1 MGRVQIFFAADG
13 EEFVGVSESP
23 GIEVSNGDAAVG
35 IELEENEGGAVDL
48 SFVCTEGFA
57 EGAGEASFSGAELSV
72 EGDDESG
79 CEVVGELECELF
91 CIGFAVAVEAER
103 FVHGRC

>member
-1 MGRVQIFFAADG
+1 
-13 EEFVGVSESP
+13 
-23 GIEVSNGDAAVG
+23 
-35 IELEENEGGAVDL
+35 
-48 SFVCTEGFA
+48 FA